1 MYKNRTHLDTAT
13 EFTAGGVCNQRC
25 GAGPF
30 QAGAG
35 YGSVIFSAGSS
46 FKAKISFFLELDSG
60 LNFFYILVSFI
71 LTLNCVLRN

>member
-35 YGSVIFSAGSS
+35 AGSGS
-46 FKAKISFFLELDSG
+46 KIFPPEPEPTPAPASRPKLAFSRIRQRIK
-60 LNFFYILVSFI
+60 FFYILV
-71 LTLNCVLRN
+71 